1 MARLVSIKIDL
12 SKIDKSRIFESQKT
26 GAKYLDITGV
36 LTDTP
41 DQYENNGFVK
51 QNTTKEERESG
62 LKLPIIGNFKLLKIL
77 NDPGA
82 PVSAQPIQR
91 EVNPIETDELPF
103 YQ

>member
-26 GAKYLDITGV
+26 GAKYLDITGI

-103 YQ
+103 

>member
-12 SKIDKSRIFESQKT
+12 SKIDENRVFHSQKT
-26 GAKYLDITGV
+26 GARYLDITGV

-51 QNTTKEERESG
+51 QNTTKEEREAG
-62 LKLPIIGNFKLLKIL
+62 VKLPIVGNFKLLKIL
-77 NDPGA
+77 NKPGA

-91 EVNPIETDELPF
+91 EVNPIDESSELPF
-103 YQ
+103 

>member
-12 SKIDKSRIFESQKT
+12 SKIDENRVFHSQKT

-51 QNTTKEERESG
+51 QNTTKDEREAG

-91 EVNPIETDELPF
+91 EVNPIETDDTLPF
-103 YQ
+103 

>member
-62 LKLPIIGNFKLLKIL
+62 LKLPIVGNFKLLKIL
-77 NDPGA
+77 ESPGQSA
-82 PVSAQPIQR
+82 PAQPIQR
-91 EVNPIETDELPF
+91 QINPIVQSDDLPF
-103 YQ
+103 

>member
-26 GAKYLDITGV
+26 GAKYLHITGV

-51 QNTTKEERESG
+51 QNTTKEEREAG
-62 LKLPIIGNFKLLKIL
+62 VKLPIVGNFKLLKIL
-77 NDPGA
+77 YAPAQSA
-82 PVSAQPIQR
+82 PVQPIQR
-91 EVNPIETDELPF
+91 EINPIQIDDTLPF
-103 YQ
+103 

>member
-41 DQYENNGFVK
+41 DKYENNGFVK

-62 LKLPIIGNFKLLKIL
+62 LQLPIVGNFKLLKIL
-77 NDPGA
+77 NDPGT

-91 EVNPIETDELPF
+91 EANPIESDELPF
-103 YQ
+103 

>member
-12 SKIDKSRIFESQKT
+12 SKIDKSRIYESQKT

-77 NDPGA
+77 NDPGT

-91 EVNPIETDELPF
+91 EVNPIEKDELPF
-103 YQ
+103 

>member
-51 QNTTKEERESG
+51 QNTTKEEREAG
-62 LKLPIIGNFKLLKIL
+62 VKLPIVGNFKLLKIL
-77 NDPGA
+77 DNPDTPK
-82 PVSAQPIQR
+82 SAVPIQR
-91 EVNPIETDELPF
+91 EINPIETDELPF
-103 YQ
+103 

>member
-51 QNTTKEERESG
+51 QNTTKDEREAG

-82 PVSAQPIQR
+82 PVSAQPIKR
-91 EVNPIETDELPF
+91 EVNPITPDDLPF
-103 YQ
+103 

>member
-41 DQYENNGFVK
+41 DQYSNNGFVK

-62 LKLPIIGNFKLLKIL
+62 VQLPIIGNFKLLKIL
-77 NDPGA
+77 NDPGS
-82 PVSAQPIQR
+82 PVSSQPVQR
-91 EVNPIETDELPF
+91 EINPIVQSDDLPF
-103 YQ
+103 

>member
-41 DQYENNGFVK
+41 DKYENNGFVK

-62 LKLPIIGNFKLLKIL
+62 LQLPIVGNFKLLKIL
-77 NDPGA
+77 NDPGN

-91 EVNPIETDELPF
+91 EANPIETDELPF
-103 YQ
+103 

>member
-12 SKIDKSRIFESQKT
+12 SKIDENRVFHSQKT
-26 GAKYLDITGV
+26 GARYLDITGV

-62 LKLPIIGNFKLLKIL
+62 LKLPIVGNFKLLKIL
-77 NDPGA
+77 NDPGS

-91 EVNPIETDELPF
+91 EVNPIDESSELPF
-103 YQ
+103 

>member
-62 LKLPIIGNFKLLKIL
+62 VKLPIVGNLKLLKIL
-77 NDPGA
+77 NDPGT

-103 YQ
+103 

>member
-51 QNTTKEERESG
+51 QNTTKDEREAG
-62 LKLPIIGNFKLLKIL
+62 VKLPIIGNFKLLKIL
-77 NDPGA
+77 NDPSA

-91 EVNPIETDELPF
+91 EVNPITPDDLPF
-103 YQ
+103 

>member
-51 QNTTKEERESG
+51 QNTTKEEREAG

-77 NDPGA
+77 DQPAQSA
-82 PVSAQPIQR
+82 PAQPIQR
-91 EVNPIETDELPF
+91 EVNPIDESSELPF
-103 YQ
+103 

>member
-51 QNTTKEERESG
+51 QNTTKEEREAG
-62 LKLPIIGNFKLLKIL
+62 VKLPIIGNFKLLKIL

-82 PVSAQPIQR
+82 PISAQPILR
-91 EVNPIETDELPF
+91 EVNPIEIDELPF
-103 YQ
+103 

>member
-41 DQYENNGFVK
+41 DQYENNGFV
-51 QNTTKEERESG
+51 
-62 LKLPIIGNFKLLKIL
+62 
-77 NDPGA
+77 
-82 PVSAQPIQR
+82 
-91 EVNPIETDELPF
+91 
-103 YQ
+103 

>member
-41 DQYENNGFVK
+41 DKYENNGFVK

-62 LKLPIIGNFKLLKIL
+62 LQLPIVGNFKLLKIL
-77 NDPGA
+77 NDPGN

-103 YQ
+103 

>member
-51 QNTTKEERESG
+51 QNTTKEEREAG

-91 EVNPIETDELPF
+91 EVNPIVQSDDLPF
-103 YQ
+103 

>member
-103 YQ
+103 

>member
-51 QNTTKEERESG
+51 QNTTKDEREAG
-62 LKLPIIGNFKLLKIL
+62 VKLPIIGNFKLLKIL

-91 EVNPIETDELPF
+91 EVNPIEIDDSLPF
-103 YQ
+103 

>member
-12 SKIDKSRIFESQKT
+12 SKIDENRVFHSIKT
-26 GAKYLDITGV
+26 GARYLDITGV

-77 NDPGA
+77 DQPAQSA
-82 PVSAQPIQR
+82 PAQPIQR

-103 YQ
+103 

>member
-51 QNTTKEERESG
+51 QNTTKEEREAG
-62 LKLPIIGNFKLLKIL
+62 VKLPIVGNFKLLKIL
-77 NDPGA
+77 DAPAQSA
-82 PVSAQPIQR
+82 PVQPIQR
-91 EVNPIETDELPF
+91 EINPIDNSDLPF
-103 YQ
+103 